1 MTDRPWDD
9 DAPNGRDALD
19 GGDTAAPAP
28 AEVTLVIGPE
38 EFLAERAVA
47 RLVARAK
54 ELDPDVDVRRLVGPE
69 LEPGTLDELTSP
81 SLFGDTTVLV
91 LERVHEMVAEQ
102 AAPVAMLIRFP
113 ADHVRLVL
121 LHSGQTN
128 RAKSILEACRDA
140 HATEIACPKV
150 AKISERV
157 DFVKS
162 EARTGGR
169 RMADD
174 AARALVDAVGSD
186 LRDLAAATNQLVAD
200 TDGAIT
206 PEVVTTYYAGRA
218 DVTSFQVADLAVDG
232 RTADALGQLR
242 HALGSGVAPVL
253 VTSALASAL
262 RSIGRIASAPR
273 GARPADLARDLGMPP
288 WKVDVVR
295 RQVKGWSADG
305 LADAV
310 AAVADADAAVK
321 GANGAGDP
329 AYALEKVVV
338 QIGRARASADAGA

>member
-1 MTDRPWDD
+1 MLGRVTDQPWDD
-9 DAPNGRDALD
+9 E
-19 GGDTAAPAP
+19 AADSAVPAP
-28 AEVTLVIGPE
+28 AAVTLVLGPE

-47 RLVARAK
+47 RITAHTR
-54 ELDPDVDVRRLVGPE
+54 EIDPEVEVRRLAGPD
-69 LEPGTLDELTSP
+69 LQPGELTDLTAP
-81 SLFGDTTVLV
+81 SLFGETTLLILDRANELV
-91 LERVHEMVAEQ
+91 SEQ
-102 AAPVAMLIRFP
+102 AAEVATLVRFP
-113 ADHVRLVL
+113 VEHVRLVI
-121 LHSGQTN
+121 LHAGQAN
-128 RAKSILEACRDA
+128 RAKAVLDACRDA
-140 HATEIACPKV
+140 HAATIDAPKIS
-150 AKISERV
+150 KISERL

-162 EARTGGR
+162 EARTAGR

-174 AARALVDAVGSD
+174 AARTLVDAVGSD
-186 LRDLAAATNQLVAD
+186 LRELAAAVSQLVSD

-206 PEVVTTYYAGRA
+206 SEVVTTYYAGRA

-262 RSIGRIASAPR
+262 RSIGRVASAPR
-273 GARPADLARDLGMPP
+273 GTRPADLARDLGMPP

-295 RQVKGWSADG
+295 RQVKGWSAEG
-305 LADAV
+305 LSDAV
-310 AAVADADAAVK
+310 AAVAQADAAVK

-338 QIGRARASADAGA
+338 QIGRARALTGA